1 MNGLRHKP
9 LEGIMDTRAQG
20 TDDAESQIIWR
31 LHRQRMRSEISNL
44 RVGMPHPALTHFD
57 PYGLRVAATLLF
69 IIGLA
74 AAGSYA
80 TTRLYGNGAETPY
93 RSQRKP
99 KRICRSTK
107 LQPII
112 GPNIRRDRHPTAPPS
127 KRNDLATAA

>member
-1 MNGLRHKP
+1 
-9 LEGIMDTRAQG
+9 MDTRAQG

-74 AAGSYA
+74 AAGSDA
-80 TTRLYGNGAETPY
+80 TTRL
-93 RSQRKP
+93 
-99 KRICRSTK
+99 KRAIVPQLSF
-107 LQPII
+107 L
-112 GPNIRRDRHPTAPPS
+112 HPSPPPVVDAWILS
-127 KRNDLATAA
+127 LIHI